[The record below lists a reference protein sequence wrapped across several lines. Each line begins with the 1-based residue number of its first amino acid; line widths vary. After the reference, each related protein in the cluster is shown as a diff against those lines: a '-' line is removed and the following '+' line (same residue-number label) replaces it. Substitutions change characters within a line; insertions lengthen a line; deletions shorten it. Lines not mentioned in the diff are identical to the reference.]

1 MRRKLFT
8 LAAGASAV
16 MCLAI
21 DAARSA
27 DGWAE
32 FNLKSVLDHEV
43 AVLEL

>member
-1 MRRKLFT
+1 VSG
-8 LAAGASAV
+8 AGE
-16 MCLAI
+16 
-21 DAARSA
+21 AARSE

>member
-1 MRRKLFT
+1 
-8 LAAGASAV
+8 

-27 DGWAE
+27 DGRAE

>member
-1 MRRKLFT
+1 
-8 LAAGASAV
+8 

-27 DGWAE
+27 DGRAE
-32 FNLKSVLDHEV
+32 FDLKSVLDHEV